1 MQELNYLKDKVI
13 TPGAAPF
20 VSHATYPVDDG
31 HADLWL
37 YDIFP
42 GVQLMVTDFACET
55 CFQDGMEQDVIG
67 IHHCARGRFECV
79 FDHWNYVYMGEGDIA
94 LNSMLHPPIGA
105 SFPLK
110 DYFGSTIIL
119 YPQTC
124 NAVPELT
131 GLGIS
136 AWEIFRKY
144 SLAEH
149 CRVFR
154 RNEAVEHV
162 YRELYGN
169 LAKPQLTFL
178 RLKLLELIYHIQADQ
193 TVFEENCG
201 YLPKALTEKIKHV
214 KDHMLFAIMSS
225 DEFKKG
231 KKSSPLFE
239 EGLNVT
245 INCWVLSASHSF
257 V

>member
-20 VSHATYPVDDG
+20 VSHATYPVNDG

-110 DYFGSTIIL
+110 TMCRSWPVL
-119 YPQTC
+119 
-124 NAVPELT
+124 E
-131 GLGIS
+131 S
-136 AWEIFRKY
+136 APGKFSGNTVWRSI
-144 SLAEH
+144 AESSAAM
-149 CRVFR
+149 R
-154 RNEAVEHV
+154 RWSMCI
-162 YRELYGN
+162 GN
-169 LAKPQLTFL
+169 
-178 RLKLLELIYHIQADQ
+178 
-193 TVFEENCG
+193 C
-201 YLPKALTEKIKHV
+201 TETWPNP
-214 KDHMLFAIMSS
+214 S
-225 DEFKKG
+225 
-231 KKSSPLFE
+231 
-239 EGLNVT
+239 
-245 INCWVLSASHSF
+245 
-257 V
+257 

>member
-178 RLKLLELIYHIQADQ
+178 RLKLLELLHHIQADQ

-214 KDHMLFAIMSS
+214 KDHMLFATMSS

-231 KKSSPLFE
+231 KKITPL
-239 EGLNVT
+239 
-245 INCWVLSASHSF
+245 H
-257 V
+257 